1 MLILIG
7 FLDVRNPTLSGLKV
21 ILNFVYLLVQLYLI
35 IVLMK
40 HTFILAI
47 ALLIAVNTTAKI
59 AQDLARNIPQQPAKL
74 SFTENK
80 GQIHDQNNIS
90 RPDVLFGVMAGNMA
104 VHIKNNGVSYQL
116 YKINSYKEIE
126 DPRTTKKHSEID
138 NQTIY
143 RIDLTWLNS
152 NPGVKAEHDV
162 TLPGYCN
169 YYLESCREGA
179 LNVKSYAGVTLKNLY
194 KGIDVHYY
202 EKNGD
207 LKHDYIVAPHADY
220 KQIKLKVDGAQV
232 SISKDGSLLLTTL
245 LGQVYEGAPLVFQ
258 NGKQLVTR
266 WRLSNNVLGFEIENY
281 DPDYELLIDPVTRVW
296 GTYYGGLADD
306 RAYSTA
312 TDANGDVY
320 FSGYANPT
328 TGTILATSGSY
339 QSSING
345 SGDAF
350 LAKFSSNGTR
360 IWATYFGGSGGENAI
375 SCAVDLQ
382 GNVIIGG
389 YTGSSTGMS
398 TPGSHQPTSYGGSEA
413 FVAKFS
419 SNGTLLWGT
428 FYCGYGNDSGYFC
441 DFDASGNVY
450 LVGTTAGSSGTEI
463 ATNGSHQQNYG
474 GGSND
479 AFLVKF
485 NASGVRQWGTFYG
498 GTASDGCSACTIDAS
513 GNIYIT
519 GASGTSLGTVIATA
533 ASHQPAYGSGGND
546 AYLAKFNTN
555 GLRLWATY
563 YGGTGNEYG
572 QSCATDVSGNVYFSG
587 FTNSSS
593 GTSIAT
599 GSSYQPASGG
609 LNDAF
614 LVKLDANGVRQWG
627 TYYGGT
633 GTEFSRSIVVDGS
646 GNIYMTGHTDSNSG
660 TAMASAGSYQ
670 PVYGGGTSDGFVA
683 KFNNSGLRQW
693 GTYYGG
699 TGDDFAYCGNLDPS
713 GSLYICGYTDSNTG
727 TAIATNGSYQQTNGG
742 QNDPFLVKFDVC
754 EAAPFQPGA
763 ISGPVSICSGV
774 AASYS
779 TATSLGAISY
789 TWTLPVGWSGSANS
803 NVISATPGTSG
814 VITVIAGNACGAS
827 PQQTF
832 NVAVNTTPIV
842 SVNSGS
848 ICAGQ
853 SFTLV
858 ASGANTYNYSGGPV
872 VSPAATTSY
881 SVSGSSSAGCPSSN
895 TAVATVIVRPLPT
908 LTITSSNPILCVGE
922 SATITAT
929 GASSYTFSPGGAV
942 TSTVVTPLTN
952 VVYNVMASSAEG
964 CTITAAFTQ
973 NVEACTGVNEVGSTG
988 NVFILYPNPASGIL
1002 NIEMDSENEIEIVN
1016 VAGQV
1021 VYSGRLNSGKHQVE
1035 TRNLPGGIYLVKI
1048 AGGTGTK
1055 QQRIVIE

>member
-1 MLILIG
+1 
-7 FLDVRNPTLSGLKV
+7 
-21 ILNFVYLLVQLYLI
+21 
-35 IVLMK
+35 MK

-169 YYLESCREGA
+169 YYPESCREGA

-232 SISKDGSLLLTTL
+232 SLSKDGSLLLTTP
-245 LGQVYEGAPLVFQ
+245 LGQVYEGAPVVFQ
-258 NGKQLVTR
+258 NGKQLAAS
-266 WRLSNNVLGFEIENY
+266 WRLSENVLSFEIKNY

-296 GTYYGGLADD
+296 GTYYGGLGDD
-306 RAYSTA
+306 KAYSTA
-312 TDANGDVY
+312 TGANGDVY
-320 FSGYANPT
+320 LSGFASLAS
-328 TGTILATSGSY
+328 GTILATQGSY
-339 QSSING
+339 QTTFNST
-345 SGDAF
+345 GDAL
-350 LAKFSSNGTR
+350 LAKFTANGTR
-360 IWATYFGGSGGENAI
+360 IWATYFGGDGGEIAI
-375 SCAVDLQ
+375 SCDVDQQ

-389 YTGSSTGMS
+389 TTASNMGM
-398 TPGSHQPTSYGGSEA
+398 TTLGSHQPINNGGSDA

-419 SNGTLLWGT
+419 SSGALLWGT
-428 FYCGYGNDSGYFC
+428 FYGGPANDFGYSC
-441 DFDASGNVY
+441 AFDPSGNVY
-450 LVGTTAGSSGTEI
+450 LMGTTAGSNGTEI

-479 AFLVKF
+479 GFLVKF
-485 NASGVRQWGTFYG
+485 NAAGVRQWGTYYG
-498 GTASDGCSACTIDAS
+498 GSSSELSLGCCIDPS
-513 GNIYIT
+513 GNVYIT
-519 GASGTSLGTVIATA
+519 GSSGSSVGTIIATA
-533 ASHQPAYGSGGND
+533 ASHQSTFGGGGTD
-546 AYLAKFNTN
+546 AYLAKFSAN
-555 GLRLWATY
+555 GVRQWATY
-563 YGGTGNEYG
+563 YGGTGNEAG
-572 QSCATDVSGNVYFSG
+572 IACANDASGNVYVTG
-587 FTNSSS
+587 NTNSNN
-593 GTSIAT
+593 GTTIAT
-599 GSSYQPASGG
+599 GSSFQPALGG
-609 LNDAF
+609 MTDAF
-614 LVKLDANGVRQWG
+614 LVKFDASGVRQWG

-633 GTEFSRSIVVDGS
+633 TTENSRSIVLDGS
-646 GNIYMTGHTDSNSG
+646 GNSYIAGFTDSNLG
-660 TAMASAGSYQ
+660 TAMASAGSHQ
-670 PVYGGGTSDGFVA
+670 PIYGGGTNDAFVA
-683 KFNNSGLRQW
+683 KFNNNGIRQW

-699 TGDDFAYCGNLDPS
+699 PGDDRGYCCTLDPS
-713 GSLYICGYTDSNTG
+713 GALYVCGYTDTG
-727 TAIATNGSYQQTNGG
+727 AGSGIATNNSYQQTNGG
-742 QNDPFLVKFDVC
+742 GLADAFLVKFDVC
-754 EAAPFQPGA
+754 EAAALQPA
-763 ISGPVSICSGV
+763 SISGPASICSGV

-853 SFTLV
+853 SFTLL

-952 VVYNVMASSAEG
+952 VVYNVMAASAEG